1 MAGKANAFAAR
12 RIVVGVTGG
21 IAAYKTAM
29 VVSRL
34 VQRGAEVRVV
44 MTESATR
51 FVAPLTFETLSGST
65 VHHSMWER
73 SESFNSAHVALA
85 DWAEVCVIAPATA
98 NIIAKMAHGLA
109 DDLLSTTVLALEVAV
124 LLAPA
129 MNDRMWHKAAVQEN
143 LTRLSRWGY
152 HFVGPAEG
160 RLACGT
166 VGPGRMAEPE
176 EIVAALESLLTARAK
191 GSQAGR
197 QKRTKKTKK
206 TKKTSR
212 GKRS

>member
-1 MAGKANAFAAR
+1 MAGKTDTFAGSH
-12 RIVVGVTGG
+12 IVVGVTGG

-51 FVAPLTFETLSGST
+51 FVAPLTFQTLSGNA
-65 VHHSMWER
+65 VHQSMWER
-73 SESFNSAHVALA
+73 SESFDSAHIGLA
-85 DWAEVCVIAPATA
+85 DWAEACLIAPATA

-109 DDLLSTTVLALEVAV
+109 DDLLSTTVLALEVPL

-143 LTRLSRWGY
+143 VSRLSRWGY

-166 VGPGRMAEPE
+166 AGPGRMAEPE
-176 EIVAALESLLTARAK
+176 EIVAALESLLTARTK
-191 GSQAGR
+191 GGQAGR
-197 QKRTKKTKK
+197 GKK